1 MQLHEYSQI
10 CKLNKEYNLPRIS
23 LKDIKKKK
31 EQNPMTK
38 GSSLLIY
45 YCYGLIGTTFL
56 EYNFSI
62 CIHVCISLNQP

>member
-31 EQNPMTK
+31 KNK
-38 GSSLLIY
+38 IR
-45 YCYGLIGTTFL
+45 
-56 EYNFSI
+56 
-62 CIHVCISLNQP
+62 